1 MSTQTYQTVNP
12 TTGEYIETYHLMSDN
27 EVRKTLQ
34 DSHAAFLEWRRKS
47 IEQRQEILRSV
58 ARRLRDNANQYS
70 QLMTR
75 EMGKP
80 ISEGPEEI
88 ELCAAICDYEA
99 QSAPALLADE
109 KRDAMQGR
117 GLITYEPMGVIFGI
131 QPWNFPFYQVI
142 RFTAANLMAG
152 NTVLLKHAPNV
163 WGCALE
169 IERMFSES
177 GLPDNVFRTL
187 LIDKEQSGMLIK
199 EELVR
204 GVTFTGSPGGGS
216 AVASQA
222 ADSLKKT
229 VIELGGND
237 AYIVLED
244 ADIDRAAMTCALAR
258 NANTGQTC
266 VAAKRFVVMDS
277 VYNEFRDKFLQA
289 MAQAKYGDPLDP
301 DTSLGPI
308 ARDDL
313 RDTLHHIVDKA
324 IDGGANCLMGGKM
337 PKGPGYFYPPTVL
350 EGPQPGHP
358 GYDEEMF
365 GPVASLLRA
374 SDERNAVEIA
384 NDSRYG
390 LGGGVFSQDEERA
403 VRVARQVFTG
413 MVNINGYS
421 EAQPELP
428 FGGAKDSGYGREHG
442 GFGLRE
448 FVHVKS
454 ILKHG

>member
-1 MSTQTYQTVNP
+1 MSPKSYQTINP
-12 TTGEYIETYHLMSDN
+12 ATGEGIETYQFMTDD
-27 EVRKTLQ
+27 EVQKILQ
-34 DSHAAFLEWRRKS
+34 ASHTAFLDWRDQSVEK
-47 IEQRQEILRSV
+47 RQKVLHDV
-58 ARRLRDNANQYS
+58 AARLRDNADEYAA
-70 QLMTR
+70 LMTR

-80 ISEGPEEI
+80 ISEGPVEI

-99 QSAPALLADE
+99 DRAPALLADE
-109 KRDAMQGR
+109 KRDAMHGR

-142 RFTAANLMAG
+142 RYTAANLMAG
-152 NTVLLKHAPNV
+152 NSVLLKHAPNV

-169 IERMFSES
+169 IERLFRDS
-177 GLPDNVFRTL
+177 GLPENLFRVL
-187 LIDKEQSGMLIK
+187 LIDDEQSGMLI
-199 EELVR
+199 EQDLVR

-216 AVASQA
+216 TVASQA
-222 ADSLKKT
+222 ARALKKS

-237 AYIVLED
+237 AYIVLDD
-244 ADIDRAAMTCALAR
+244 ADLDLAAKTCAQAR
-258 NANTGQTC
+258 NSNTGQTC
-266 VAAKRFVVMDS
+266 VAAKRFVVVDA
-277 VYNEFRDKFLQA
+277 VYDAFRDKFMEA
-289 MAQAKYGDPLDP
+289 MQDAKYGDPLDP
-301 DTSLGPI
+301 NTSLGPI

-313 RDTLHHIVDKA
+313 RDKLHGIVSKA
-324 IDGGANCLMGGKM
+324 IEGGAKCLLGGEV
-337 PKGPGYFYPPTVL
+337 PDGPGFFYPATVL
-350 EGPQPGHP
+350 EGPNPGQP

-374 SDERNAVEIA
+374 ADEQDAIAIA

-390 LGGGVFSQDEERA
+390 LGGGVFSRDEERA
-403 VRVARQVFTG
+403 TGVARQIFTG
-413 MVNINGYS
+413 MANINGYA

-442 GFGLRE
+442 GFGMRE